1 VLAKI
6 KKMEKKEF
14 SIEEGQ
20 KVQAENLKF
29 WETVLKKKYYD
40 KLIVQV
46 VCLQLDIDKRLKE
59 NNRLKTG
66 YDIVRGSDISSIV
79 HHITSRFSN

>member
-1 VLAKI
+1 
-6 KKMEKKEF
+6 MQKKEF

-29 WETVLKKKYYD
+29 WETVLKKKYYA
-40 KLIVQV
+40 KLIVKV
-46 VCLQLDIDKRLKE
+46 VCLQFDIDKRLKE

-66 YDIVRGSDISSIV
+66 YDIVRGCDISTIV
-79 HHITSRFSN
+79 ANILNSK

>member
-1 VLAKI
+1 
-6 KKMEKKEF
+6 MQKEF
-14 SIEEGQ
+14 SIKEGQ

-46 VCLQLDIDKRLKE
+46 ACLQLDIDKRLKE

-66 YDIVRGSDISSIV
+66 YDIVRGSDISTIV
-79 HHITSRFSN
+79 ANINHKQI